1 MSVVKLN
8 AQFRLGAEVGMNV
21 SSLAI
26 ISNSH
31 NVDVSGGL
39 SVDYLF
45 KNGTVLQSG
54 LFYSR
59 KGASGLWDQY
69 NYSCALRQGDFHL
82 GYVEIPLMVG

>member
-1 MSVVKLN
+1 MKNKLCILSILICMSVVKLN

-45 KNGTVLQSG
+45 KII
-54 LFYSR
+54 LFQER
-59 KGASGLWDQY
+59 GF
-69 NYSCALRQGDFHL
+69 R
-82 GYVEIPLMVG
+82 VVGSVQLFLCIKTG